1 MPRDMGTSSS
11 KGNNGGERGREEDN
25 DEGGREE
32 IDKEHIGRSK
42 KGYKVWVENRGAV
55 AIEILSQ
62 SKSQNNSDLW
72 KLAISLGPTQSNI
85 LYVHEPRSNL
95 PSKEAIVFQGT
106 KGGPGMCITRSNQ
119 GTWVK
124 EGNNYK
130 DKGSSQLRKEA

>member
-85 LYVHEPRSNL
+85 
-95 PSKEAIVFQGT
+95 
-106 KGGPGMCITRSNQ
+106 
-119 GTWVK
+119 
-124 EGNNYK
+124 
-130 DKGSSQLRKEA
+130 